1 MNANYNFNDFEG
13 NTSFAAEGSSEASEK
28 REMTPFQKGVCAVA
42 AVGLAGTAV
51 GLGLYWGNRGI
62 RETAKNVSDAAGA
75 IHDAHEK
82 HQQKKAIKA
91 AANAAIEEALNQN
104 A

>member
-1 MNANYNFNDFEG
+1 MTDFRDFESS
-13 NTSFAAEGSSEASEK
+13 TSFAAENSSDSSQK

-62 RETAKNVSDAAGA
+62 KATADNIAAAADGIKA
-75 IHDAHEK
+75 AHDRHEEK
-82 HQQKKAIKA
+82 KAQKKAIEDA
-91 AANAAIEEALNQN
+91 VNQG
-104 A
+104 

>member
-1 MNANYNFNDFEG
+1 MNAMNYDFTG
-13 NTSFAAEGSSEASEK
+13 TTSFAAEGSSENSAK

-62 RETAKNVSDAAGA
+62 KATADNIAAAADG
-75 IHDAHEK
+75 
-82 HQQKKAIKA
+82 IKA
-91 AANAAIEEALNQN
+91 AHDRHEEKKAQKRAIEEALNQG
-104 A
+104 